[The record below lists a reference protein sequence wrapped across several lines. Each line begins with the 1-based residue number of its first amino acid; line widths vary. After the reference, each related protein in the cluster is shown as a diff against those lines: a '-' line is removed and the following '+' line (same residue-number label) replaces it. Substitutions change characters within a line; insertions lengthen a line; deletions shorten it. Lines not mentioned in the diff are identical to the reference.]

1 MAEPSLSGEGQE
13 AGSACRSDSRGFRL
27 TKEDRIRRPSEYRR
41 IMEHGVRYRTPHFI
55 IRMLKNSLGRRR
67 LGISA
72 GRKAGNACARN
83 RIKRRLR
90 EYFRLNREK
99 MPPETDMVFIARTG
113 AAALDMHRLAD
124 ELDRF
129 FQAEL

>member
-1 MAEPSLSGEGQE
+1 
-13 AGSACRSDSRGFRL
+13 
-27 TKEDRIRRPSEYRR
+27 
-41 IMEHGVRYRTPHFI
+41 
-55 IRMLKNSLGRRR
+55 MLKNSLGRRR